1 MRVHVNEAYDNK
13 SNSALSRMRVLLK
26 KIARKKALYILL
38 IPGIFYFVLF
48 DYVPMYG
55 AIIAFKD
62 FKPLDGILG
71 SRWVGLQ
78 NFIDFFNHPSFSLVL
93 SNTVIISFYKI
104 LFGFPAPI
112 ILALLLNEVK
122 VSGFK
127 RLVQTVT
134 YLPHFLSWVVI
145 TGLVSSV
152 LSPSTGIV
160 NILLKS
166 MNIKPIYFM
175 ADPKYF
181 RAVLV
186 ITDIWKEVGWGSII
200 YLAAI
205 SGINQELYEA
215 AIIDGAGRW
224 KRTVYITLPSISST
238 IIIML
243 ILRVGS
249 IMNAGFEQIFM
260 MYNAS
265 VYDVSDVI
273 DTFVYRMGLERRR
286 YSFATA
292 VGLFKSIIG
301 FTLIVITNKIS
312 KRIDEDSGIW

>member
-1 MRVHVNEAYDNK
+1 
-13 SNSALSRMRVLLK
+13 
-26 KIARKKALYILL
+26 
-38 IPGIFYFVLF
+38 
-48 DYVPMYG
+48 MYG

>member
-1 MRVHVNEAYDNK
+1 
-13 SNSALSRMRVLLK
+13 
-26 KIARKKALYILL
+26 
-38 IPGIFYFVLF
+38 
-48 DYVPMYG
+48 
-55 AIIAFKD
+55 
-62 FKPLDGILG
+62 
-71 SRWVGLQ
+71 
-78 NFIDFFNHPSFSLVL
+78 
-93 SNTVIISFYKI
+93 
-104 LFGFPAPI
+104 
-112 ILALLLNEVK
+112 
-122 VSGFK
+122 
-127 RLVQTVT
+127 
-134 YLPHFLSWVVI
+134 
-145 TGLVSSV
+145 
-152 LSPSTGIV
+152 
-160 NILLKS
+160 
-166 MNIKPIYFM
+166 M